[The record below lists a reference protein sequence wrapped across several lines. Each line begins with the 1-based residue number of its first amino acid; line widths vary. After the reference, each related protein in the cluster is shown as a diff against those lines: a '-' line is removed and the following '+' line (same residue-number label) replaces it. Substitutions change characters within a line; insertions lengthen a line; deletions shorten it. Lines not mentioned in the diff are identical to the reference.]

1 KFAKPGQAIMSAL
14 ASNNLIS
21 KTQYDDPIEWTWYY
35 LWHHE
40 GRRARMG
47 ASMMAPDYTQ
57 WHGLYEVAERF
68 YMKLIPEA
76 RAITAAATRTGR
88 AEQARRVT
96 AVIDEILNR
105 PEHQWLQKGAEQQA
119 DAINQEM
126 QRRYG
131 QTRQER

>member
-1 KFAKPGQAIMSAL
+1 
-14 ASNNLIS
+14 
-21 KTQYDDPIEWTWYY
+21 
-35 LWHHE
+35 
-40 GRRARMG
+40 MG

-57 WHGLYEVAERF
+57 WHGLSEVAERF

-76 RAITAAATRTGR
+76 REITAAAVRGGR
-88 AEQARRVT
+88 AEPARRVS
-96 AVIDEILNR
+96 AVIDDILDR